1 MNFFNVSKANSWW
14 YMPEKNP
21 ICMLLI
27 RENDEKITTNL
38 KIPTKKT
45 KTAANQKHFIKMIDF
60 ILE

>member
-1 MNFFNVSKANSWW
+1 
-14 YMPEKNP
+14 
-21 ICMLLI
+21 MLLI